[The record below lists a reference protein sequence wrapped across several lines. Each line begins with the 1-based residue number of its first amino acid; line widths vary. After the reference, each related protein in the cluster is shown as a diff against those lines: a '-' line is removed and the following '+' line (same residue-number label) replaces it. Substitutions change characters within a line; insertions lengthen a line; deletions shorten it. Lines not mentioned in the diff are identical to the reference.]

1 MAIEEN
7 DRAFSLL
14 KYEAD
19 KNYCREVVTIASGQN
34 LKMGTIVGE
43 KSADGTYKIVSIE
56 ENETDG
62 SDAPIGVLMEDVD
75 ATSAAKEAIIVARD
89 VIVAEAALI
98 YPTDAT
104 ADQKKALKKAL
115 EGRGI
120 VARAIA

>member
-14 KYEAD
+14 TYEAD

-43 KSADGTYKIVSIE
+43 KSADGTYKMVSIE

-62 SDAPIGVLMEDVD
+62 SDTPIGVLMEDVD
-75 ATSAAKEAIIVARD
+75 ATSTAKEAIIVARD
-89 VIVAEAALI
+89 VIVAETALI
-98 YPTDAT
+98 YPTGAT

>member
-43 KSADGTYKIVSIE
+43 KSADGTYKIVSIAAD
-56 ENETDG
+56 ETDG
-62 SDAPIGVLMEDVD
+62 SDTPIGVLMEDVD

-89 VIVAEAALI
+89 VIVAESALI
-98 YPTDAT
+98 YPTGAT